1 MNHFKK
7 SAMGLSVMTAA
18 VLLFAYQNCSRTQFV
33 SSLDGANLKA
43 VDIVDSSGRTE
54 GDDGQTG
61 APVPGDSVDVPPVA
75 GASPSPAP
83 VPDMS
88 PAPSVPP
95 VMPPVVVDD
104 PKGNGKGGDNAGGG
118 MPSEPPAG
126 SPSGTPAGSPS
137 DSPTSNVGGNKDGDK
152 VPPGQSA
159 QLPDLVECQMLHPNK
174 KVVLEVAMQVQ
185 HGNSSAIRICMS
197 TNACLNLINQF
208 AVKHSCSL
216 DASAPEAAADAQAQC
231 TEIFPGSRGTCKNAT
246 ILSDAQV
253 SELLVKLAA
262 PAPSP
267 SPVAPQQ

>member
-1 MNHFKK
+1 MNHYKK
-7 SAMGLSVMTAA
+7 SATGLSVMTAA
-18 VLLFAYQNCSRTQFV
+18 ILLFAYQNCSRTQFV

-43 VDIVDSSGRTE
+43 IDIVDSSGRTE

-61 APVPGDSVDVPPVA
+61 APVLDDSVDVPPVA
-75 GASPSPAP
+75 GDSPSPAP

-88 PAPSVPP
+88 PVPSVPP

-126 SPSGTPAGSPS
+126 SPSETPVASPA
-137 DSPTSNVGGNKDGDK
+137 PVAGGNKDGDK

-174 KVVLEVAMQVQ
+174 KVVLETSMQVQ
-185 HGNSSAIRICMS
+185 HGNSSSIRICMS
-197 TNACLNLINQF
+197 TNACLSLINEF

-267 SPVAPQQ
+267 SPSPVAPQQ